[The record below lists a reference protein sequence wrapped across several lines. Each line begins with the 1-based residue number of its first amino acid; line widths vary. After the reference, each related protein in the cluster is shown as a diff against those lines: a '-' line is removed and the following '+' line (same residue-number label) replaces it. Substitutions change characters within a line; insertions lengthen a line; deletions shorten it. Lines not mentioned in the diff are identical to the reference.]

1 MSNRERL
8 KQFLITLATVALSI
22 LAARYGI
29 PIPPPVVP
37 EGAIPPPVVVLPP
50 ERSRPA
56 PLDPEPSRP
65 DTMNAICRIAF
76 GNAGCTATVIGP
88 RRADGRWNLL
98 TAAHCVRGVGQLGE
112 AKLKDGR
119 KLVVEVTATDPRS
132 DCAWLVTREA
142 HTGLPFAL
150 LAERSPTP
158 GTPVFH
164 AGYGV
169 DKPGNREEGS
179 VIDGPDQSGQ
189 LRFRLSVS
197 SGDSGGGICTTADGV
212 VVSAVCCT
220 TARGRVADV
229 WGCSPESARKLAGT
243 AVNGEHWEP
252 LEIPLRKG
260 E

>member
-1 MSNRERL
+1 MTNRERL
-8 KQFLITLATVALSI
+8 KQFLLTLATVALSI

-37 EGAIPPPVVVLPP
+37 EGSIPPPVVVLPP
-50 ERSRPA
+50 DLLKPA
-56 PLDPEPSRP
+56 PSPAEPVKP
-65 DTMNAICRIAF
+65 DAVAAICRISF

-88 RRADGRWNLL
+88 RRSDGRWNLL

-112 AKLKDGR
+112 ARLRDGR
-119 KLVVEVTATDPRS
+119 SFVVEVTATEVRS

-142 HTGLPFAL
+142 QSSLPFAL
-150 LAERSPTP
+150 LAERTPPP

-164 AGYGV
+164 CGFGV

-179 VIDGPDQSGQ
+179 VIDGPNADGQ
-189 LRFRLSVS
+189 IRFRLSVS
-197 SGDSGGGICTTADGV
+197 SGDSGGGICTTATGEV
-212 VVSAVCCT
+212 ISAVCCT

-229 WGCSPESARKLAGT
+229 WGCSPESARRAAGT
-243 AVNGEHWEP
+243 AVNGEHWTP